1 MQSIM
6 QRQLARHSS
15 RNLYRSSILS
25 RAFHHT
31 PKDSRF
37 VPISRGDSEAQ
48 SIKSPKGTHEPLRT
62 EANQNIT
69 RRDEAL
75 PKQGPESDNL
85 AKQTFTKFD
94 LSSGVYIVTGGARG
108 IGLAMA
114 ESLAEAG
121 GEVYCFDRNEQPD
134 NEFHKA
140 NEQLQ
145 QEPGAGQLHYRR
157 VDITQPEEIETTFE
171 SIAGDKQR
179 LDGMIAAAGI
189 NQVTPALDCSVED
202 ARKMLDTNFIG
213 VLATA
218 NACAKQ
224 MFKYRCRGSMC
235 VVASMSGLVANK
247 GMMSPVY
254 NSSKAAVIQLAR
266 NLSMEWSKVR
276 ADGTGGIR
284 VNALSPGH
292 VLTPMV
298 KYNFD
303 EIPGVREEWEAENM
317 MGRLADTSEFK
328 GAALFLL
335 SNASSFMTGN
345 NLIID
350 GGHTAW

>member
-1 MQSIM
+1 M
-6 QRQLARHSS
+6 QRQIHRQLS
-15 RNLYRSSILS
+15 RNLYRSTISN
-25 RAFHHT
+25 RASHHT
-31 PKDSRF
+31 TKNSRF
-37 VPISRGDSEAQ
+37 VPISRPDSEAQ
-48 SIKSPKGTHEPLRT
+48 SEKSPKETHEPLRAQESQKT
-62 EANQNIT
+62 T
-69 RRDEAL
+69 RRDEVL
-75 PKQGPESDNL
+75 PKQGPESNNL

-94 LSSGVYIVTGGARG
+94 LSNGVYIVTGGARG
-108 IGLAMA
+108 LGLAMA

-145 QEPGAGQLHYRR
+145 QERGAGKLLYRR
-157 VDITQPEEIETTFE
+157 VDITQPEEIETTVE
-171 SIAGDKQR
+171 SITGNKKR
-179 LDGMIAAAGI
+179 LDGLIAAAGI
-189 NQVTPALDCSVED
+189 NQVTPALDYSAED

-218 NACAKQ
+218 NACARQ

-298 KYNFD
+298 KYTFD
-303 EIPGVREEWEAENM
+303 AIPGVREEWEAGNM